1 MKPYILWDFDGT
13 LYRGIK
19 PFIIYTSSILRHLGV
34 EDTGERKEIEK
45 RLTDYGHFYGN
56 DGYEIVARY
65 FSSVPSRILQAAYEE
80 MRETL
85 LEHPEYVEVPQKL
98 KEFLEMAKEKSIMVV
113 ASNSPEPYVTPFME
127 KLGLVDYFSRIISW
141 AAKPEGIIKIIKE
154 LPEDTSL
161 LSVGD
166 HYTNDIAPALEMGKD
181 AAYISPYSTGKSEA
195 TFKGK
200 KIEDV
205 LPKMARWIDSHI
217 N

>member
-13 LYRGIK
+13 LYRGIR
-19 PFIIYTSSILRHLGV
+19 PFIIYTSSILNLLGE
-34 EDTGERKEIEK
+34 EDTGEIKEIER
-45 RLTDYGHFYGN
+45 RLKDYDHFYGN

-85 LEHPEYVEVPQKL
+85 LDHPEYVEVPQKL
-98 KEFLEMAKEKSIMVV
+98 QEFLKRSKEKSIMIV

-141 AAKPEGIIKIIKE
+141 AAKPEGIIRIIKE
-154 LPEDTSL
+154 LPEDANL

-166 HYTNDIAPALEMGKD
+166 HYPNDIAPAIELGKD
-181 AAYISPYSTGKSEA
+181 AAYISPYSTGNMKA

-205 LPKMARWIDSHI
+205 LPKMSKWIDSHI